1 MTSAF
6 SRIPNT
12 PLPSPRSDT
21 LGLLVPRGEYDRGVA
36 ALDSFTPATRTWFE
50 ASFNA
55 PTQAQEMGWPA
66 IADGDHT
73 LIHAPTGSGKTLAAF
88 LWTLDRLLAEPVPE
102 KLERCRVLYISP
114 MKALAHDVD
123 RNLRAPLA
131 GIRHAAE
138 RLGSEALPEI
148 HTFLRTGDTPQEDRR
163 RMERN
168 PPDILITTPESL
180 YLMLTSAVRSVLSSV
195 RWVIVD
201 EVHAVAATKRGTHL
215 SLSLERLEEIT
226 DQSPQR
232 IGLSATQRP
241 LKTIAGF
248 LGGGTVD
255 GQDPWTPRPVTV
267 IDVPHDREMD
277 LEIVVPVEDMN
288 EPGTPDPLDPGN
300 TTTRSI
306 WPAMYPQLL
315 DHIRN
320 HNSTIV
326 FANSRRLAERIC
338 AELNNLA
345 GEELARA
352 HHGSVA
358 REQRLEI
365 EEALKRGDL
374 KAVVATSSLE
384 LGIDMGAVDLVLQI
398 EAPTSVASGLQ
409 RIGRSGHQVG
419 GISRA
424 KVFPKYRGDL
434 LVATVVADEMAN
446 RKVEQTRIPA
456 NPIDVLSQ
464 QLVAQVVSADTT
476 ADDLYELT
484 RRAAPF
490 SELSRQVFDETLD
503 MLSGRYPSDLFAE
516 LRPRITWDRATGT
529 IAARPGS
536 RQLAV
541 TNPGTIPDRGLYRVT
556 LPDGSRVGELD
567 EEMVYESREGDVFLL
582 GSSAWRI
589 SQITHDKVEVVPAP
603 GAPGAKMP
611 FWHGDMLGRP
621 LETGQAVGRFV
632 RETAAIEPELAQE
645 ILRAKYGLDD
655 FAARNLVS
663 YLEEERQATGLLPTD
678 QTIVVERFRDEIGDW
693 RVVLLSPLGARIH
706 APWAMALRHR
716 FRSRYATDVDV
727 IWSDDGIAFR
737 FPDSDDPP
745 EAEDLI
751 LDPEEVESILIDH
764 LSDTALF
771 AARFREAA
779 GRALLLPRRRPGE
792 RTPLWLQRRR
802 SADLLGVAKQF
813 GSFPILL
820 EVYREILQDD
830 FDLPSLQQ
838 VLGDIRSRKIRIA
851 SVDTRGPSPF
861 ASSLLF
867 SFVASYLYE
876 ADAPL
881 AERRATA
888 LTLDRE
894 LLRELLG
901 EGELRE
907 LIDPEVVAA
916 VELELQHLT
925 DNRRATSVDRIHDL
939 LRDLG
944 PLTTADIDVR
954 CEGVDVVQALGT
966 LEEQRRVVQVVMSGD
981 ELWAAIEDV
990 GRLRDGLGVQPP
1002 PGVPHVFLEPVDDP
1016 LGDVVGRYARTHG
1029 PFAAQEAAR
1038 ALGLPTG
1045 VVETALARL
1054 ESAGR
1059 VVEGAYRPAGEGREW
1074 IDDSVLRRLKRR
1086 SLAVLRSEI
1095 EPVEP
1100 EALARFEMQW
1110 QGVSDDPPRGKN
1122 ALADAL
1128 RRLTGVAIPAS
1139 ALERDVL
1146 AARVADAGSTI
1157 DNLFLAGDLVWIGQG
1172 SLGNRDGRVALF
1184 PRDALATFWAGPDPD
1199 AEHGQLSQE
1208 TLEYLNAR
1216 GASFFRDIYE
1226 GVGGGEPEQALEALW
1241 DLVWS
1246 GHVTND
1252 TFEPVRAFISRR
1264 KSKGSGRPSVS
1275 SRFPAHAAGRWSL
1288 TTTLVDGATSDTE
1301 RHAAWAEL
1309 LLDRH
1314 GVVTRPTVLA
1324 EHYPG
1329 GFSTLYPILS
1339 RLEEIGRI
1347 RRGYFVEGLGGSQF
1361 ALPGAV
1367 DRLRSESTNELVVI
1381 AATDPAN
1388 PYGSVIAWPD
1398 LDDVR
1403 LARDAGAYVLLQGG
1417 ALVGYLDKGHRGL
1430 TLLDPSPERLG
1441 MISRALADVAG
1452 RYRRLTLVT
1461 VNGEPASSSSLAAP
1475 LSEWGFATAPRGLT
1489 YRG

>member
-1 MTSAF
+1 MSA
-6 SRIPNT
+6 I
-12 PLPSPRSDT
+12 
-21 LGLLVPRGEYDRGVA
+21 EA
-36 ALDSFTPATRTWFE
+36 FTPATRTWFE
-50 ASFNA
+50 ASFAA
-55 PTQAQEMGWPA
+55 PTAAQEHGWPA
-66 IADGDHT
+66 IAEGHHT

-88 LWTLDRLLAEPVPE
+88 LWTLDRLLTDPVPD
-102 KLERCRVLYISP
+102 KRERCRVLYVSP
-114 MKALAHDVD
+114 LKALAHDVD

-138 RLGSEALPEI
+138 RLGGPAIPEI
-148 HTFLRTGDTPQEDRR
+148 TTFLRTGDTPAEDRR

-180 YLMLTSAVRSVLSSV
+180 YLMLTSAVSSVLRSL

-201 EVHAVAATKRGTHL
+201 EVHAVAGSKRGAHL
-215 SLSLERLEEIT
+215 ALSLERLEEIT
-226 DQSPQR
+226 DTPPQR

-241 LKTIAGF
+241 LETIGRF
-248 LGGGTVD
+248 LGGGTV
-255 GQDPWTPRPVTV
+255 QDELWEPRPVTL
-267 IDVPHDREMD
+267 IDVPQDRDLD

-288 EPGTPDPLDPGN
+288 EPGEPDPLDPDRA
-300 TTTRSI
+300 TTRSI
-306 WPAMYPQLL
+306 WPAVYPELL
-315 DHIRN
+315 EQIQR

-338 AELNNLA
+338 SEINNLA
-345 GEELARA
+345 GEEIARA

-365 EEALKRGDL
+365 EEALKRGAL

-398 EAPTSVASGLQ
+398 ESPHSVASGLQ
-409 RIGRSGHQVG
+409 RVGRSGHEVG
-419 GISRA
+419 GTSRA
-424 KVFPKYRGDL
+424 KIFPKYRGDL
-434 LVATVVADEMAN
+434 LVATVVASRMGL
-446 RKVEQTRIPA
+446 RKVETTKIPA

-464 QLVAQVVSADTT
+464 QLVAQAVSGDTT
-476 ADDLYELT
+476 ADHLYEIA
-484 RRAAPF
+484 RRATPYAG
-490 SELSRQVFDETLD
+490 LSRAVFDETLD
-503 MLSGRYPSDLFAE
+503 MLAGRYPSDLFAE
-516 LRPRITWDRATGT
+516 LRPRLNWDRSTGEVS
-529 IAARPGS
+529 ARPGA

-603 GAPGAKMP
+603 GESTSKVP

-621 LETGQAVGRFV
+621 LETGRAVGRFV
-632 RETAAIEPELAQE
+632 REYSALDGEDAVNR
-645 ILRAKYGLDD
+645 LRSDFGLNEY
-655 FAARNLVS
+655 AARNLVA
-663 YLEEERQATGLLPTD
+663 YLEEEREAVGALPTD
-678 QTIVVERFRDEIGDW
+678 QTVIVERFQDEIGDW

-716 FRSRYATDVDV
+716 FRSRYGSDVDA
-727 IWSDDGIAFR
+727 IWSDEGMAFR

-745 EAEDLI
+745 HADDLI
-751 LDPEEVESILIDH
+751 VDPEEVEGLLIDH
-764 LSDTALF
+764 LADTALF

-830 FDLPSLQQ
+830 FDLPALKE
-838 VLGDIRSRKIRIA
+838 VLGDIRSRKIRVVP
-851 SVDTRGPSPF
+851 VDTHSPSPF

-867 SFVASYLYE
+867 SFIAAYMYE
-876 ADAPL
+876 ADTPL
-881 AERRATA
+881 AERRAAA
-888 LTLDRE
+888 LTLDRD

-925 DNRRATSVDRIHDL
+925 DGRRARHLDAIHDL

-944 PLTTADIDVR
+944 PLSINDIEVR
-954 CEGVDVVQALGT
+954 SEGVDVAGALAR
-966 LEEQRRVVQVVMSGD
+966 LAEARRVVEVVMAGRPH
-981 ELWAAIEDV
+981 WAAIEDTA
-990 GRLRDGLGVQPP
+990 RLRDGLGVQPP

-1029 PFAAQEAAR
+1029 PFVADEAAS
-1038 ALGLPTG
+1038 ALGLPIG
-1045 VVETALARL
+1045 AVETALSRL
-1054 ESAGR
+1054 ESGAR
-1059 VVEGAYRPAGEGREW
+1059 VIQGAFRPGGQGREW
-1074 IDDSVLRRLKRR
+1074 VDDGVLKRLKRR

-1100 EALARFEMQW
+1100 ASLARFEIAW
-1110 QGVSDDPPRGKN
+1110 QGVGTDPPRGRS
-1122 ALADAL
+1122 AMADAL
-1128 RRLTGVAIPAS
+1128 RRLTGAAVPAS
-1139 ALERDVL
+1139 ILERDVL
-1146 AARVADAGSTI
+1146 AARVADAGTRI
-1157 DNLFLAGDLVWIGQG
+1157 DELMLSGDLTWIGQG
-1172 SLGNRDGRVALF
+1172 RLGTRDGRVALF
-1184 PRDALATFWAGPDPD
+1184 PREALAKLWTGPDPSFEPD
-1199 AEHGQLSQE
+1199 PTGEAILDFLGS
-1208 TLEYLNAR
+1208 T
-1216 GASFFRDIYE
+1216 GASFFTDIYQAA
-1226 GVGGGEPEQALEALW
+1226 GGGDPEVALEALW
-1241 DLVWS
+1241 DLAWQ

-1252 TFEPVRAFISRR
+1252 TFAPVRAYVSRR
-1264 KSKGSGRPSVS
+1264 KTKGSGRPSLS
-1275 SRFPAHAAGRWSL
+1275 SRFPAHAQGRWSL
-1288 TTTLVDGATSDTE
+1288 TARLASTMASETE
-1301 RHAAWAEL
+1301 RVAAWAEL

-1314 GVVTRPTVLA
+1314 GVVTRSTVLA
-1324 EHYPG
+1324 EGFPG
-1329 GFSTLYPILS
+1329 GFSVLYPIYS
-1339 RLEEIGRI
+1339 HLEETGRI

-1367 DRLRSESTNELVVI
+1367 DRLRSDPVPQLTVL

-1388 PYGSVIAWPD
+1388 PYGGVLPWPD
-1398 LDDVR
+1398 VEGTR
-1403 LARDAGAYVLLQGG
+1403 LARDAGAYVLLHGG
-1417 ALVGYLDKGHRGL
+1417 ELVGYLDKGRRGL
-1430 TLLDPSPERLG
+1430 TLFDPTPDLFGQVSG
-1441 MISRALADVAG
+1441 ALAEVAG
-1452 RYRRLTLVT
+1452 RHRRLTLVT
-1461 VNGEPASSSSLAAP
+1461 VNGEPAPISPLASA
-1475 LSEWGFATAPRGLT
+1475 LREWGFAAAPRGLT